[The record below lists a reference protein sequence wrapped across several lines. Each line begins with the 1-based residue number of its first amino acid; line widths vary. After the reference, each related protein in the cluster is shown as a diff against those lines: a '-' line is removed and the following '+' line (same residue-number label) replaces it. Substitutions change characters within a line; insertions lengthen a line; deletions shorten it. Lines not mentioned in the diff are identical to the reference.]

1 MPVSPVFAAGATLKF
16 IDNNYEADTSDT
28 PKEDWDP
35 FADGNNP
42 GVVAFHQQRMALG
55 GGKKSPGYFYMS
67 RTGDFEN
74 FRKSR
79 PLQDDDPV
87 EYMIASGSIDSI
99 QWIASFG
106 DLLLGTSGSEYK
118 ATGTDGVITPS
129 GVSIV
134 AQSYWGSSG
143 GLAPLII
150 GNSVMHVQRH
160 GSRVRDLFYSLE
172 KDGYA
177 GNDLSIMAPHLF
189 DGYSILQWAYQQTPS
204 STIWCVRNDGT
215 LLALTYM
222 KEHEIYGW
230 SRHPTDGKVRS
241 VSVLSGEDSDVLL
254 LVVERQVNGVTRH
267 FLEKLE
273 APFGQDTAIEEAFFV
288 DCGIT
293 QRSETGLDVVTGL
306 DHLEGREVSVLADGS
321 PVEGCVV
328 QGGQISLPYPAKVV
342 HAGLAY
348 TAALAPLPWR
358 PTRRPVP
365 PWASAGPTVAAP
377 CASTAAWAA
386 NTARTGKSSTTSPSC
401 PQRMARPVNL
411 SPATWSSPPGG
422 GQDAQTSVW
431 LVQDRPL
438 PWRLLALVVDTAFG

>member
-1 MPVSPVFAAGATLKF
+1 
-16 IDNNYEADTSDT
+16 
-28 PKEDWDP
+28 
-35 FADGNNP
+35 
-42 GVVAFHQQRMALG
+42 
-55 GGKKSPGYFYMS
+55 
-67 RTGDFEN
+67 
-74 FRKSR
+74 
-79 PLQDDDPV
+79 
-87 EYMIASGSIDSI
+87 MIASGSIDSI

-321 PVEGCVV
+321 PVEGCVG
-328 QGGQISLPYPAKVV
+328 QGKSACPTRPRWCT
-342 HAGLAY
+342 LAWP
-348 TAALAPLPWR
+348 TRPPWPLCPWR
-358 PTRRPVP
+358 PTHRPVP
-365 PWASAGPTVAAP
+365 PWASAGPTGAAP

-386 NTARTGKSSTTSPSC
+386 NTARTGKPSTTSPSC

-411 SPATWSSPPGG
+411 SPATWSSPPAAVRTPRPPYGWCRTGPCRGG
-422 GQDAQTSVW
+422 SW
-431 LVQDRPL
+431 PWWWIRPSA
-438 PWRLLALVVDTAFG
+438 RAFNT